1 MCSRHGGG
9 VMSEAGHNQGSLGD
23 DHRKQRLEKLLD
35 LAAMYRGWSKRRLG
49 EELSRD
55 ESKLV
60 PSSGNPKIDLLMGL
74 SELLDWPVG
83 DLVETLWDG
92 AAPKPAEVYY
102 RRSFDDLD
110 QECVRLHDA
119 GKYRERIAV
128 AQYMHTIAA
137 TGRERAIAK
146 FREYGGWEGLGRY
159 SKCVD
164 VLREA
169 LKERGLATTTRAL
182 LQSNLAWAM
191 FAQCHVDDALSIAR
205 SVLIDAEELKAHT
218 LSETALGAI
227 ALAHEV
233 MGLCCR
239 ALVATDEL
247 AANKWAYR
255 GVEAFNSASDKLHAQ
270 HDTSA
275 RLASYFDAKCALVD
289 FCRMELQV
297 FLGQRDATSCVAEI
311 LRAVVEVPRSVPT
324 SSAEWA
330 DAECWG
336 CIVGCTI
343 ALRHLPDREKS
354 RVVAVLCEKGYE
366 LADRRDNWMLRQRIF
381 EIDHSLRGF
390 ESSALG
396 VDRDWVLD
404 RDDVRVLV
412 GTMGRYEGFR
422 AKGWAILNGAT
433 IVKEPRQ

>member
-1 MCSRHGGG
+1 MVDPINPQSS
-9 VMSEAGHNQGSLGD
+9 VEAGSKEDLQ
-23 DHRKQRLEKLLD
+23 RRQRLEKLLD

-60 PSSGNPKIDLLMGL
+60 PASGNPKIDLLMSL

-83 DLVETLWDG
+83 DLVDTLWEG
-92 AAPKPAEVYY
+92 AAAKPSVAYEG
-102 RRSFDDLD
+102 RSFEDLD
-110 QECVRLHDA
+110 LECVRLHDA
-119 GKYRERIAV
+119 GRYRDMIGV
-128 AQYMHTIAA
+128 AQHMHTIAT

-169 LKERGLATTTRAL
+169 MKERGVAATTRL
-182 LQSNLAWAM
+182 LLRSNLAWSL
-191 FAQCHVDDALSIAR
+191 FAQGHARDAFDVSA
-205 SVLIDAEELKAHT
+205 SVIRDIEEFDGSVTET
-218 LSETALGAI
+218 LTSTHAFTF
-227 ALAHEV
+227 EV
-233 MGLCCR
+233 VGLCQR
-239 ALVATDEL
+239 AFVSDDEL
-247 AANKWAYR
+247 NAAKWARRSLNSFQRAIQEYR
-255 GVEAFNSASDKLHAQ
+255 GAASFQ
-270 HDTSA
+270 NRGS
-275 RLASYFDAKCALVD
+275 SYYDAKCAIAEFGILEANC
-289 FCRMELQV
+289 FLQRLDPSAALADIQ
-297 FLGQRDATSCVAEI
+297 LGVCDH
-311 LRAVVEVPRSVPT
+311 PRSTPDA
-324 SSAEWA
+324 SAEWA

-381 EIDHSLRGF
+381 EIDHSIRGF
-390 ESSALG
+390 EASSLG
-396 VDRDWVLD
+396 VDREWVLD

-412 GTMGRYEGFR
+412 GTMGRYSGFR
-422 AKGWAILNGAT
+422 ERAWAILNSAT
-433 IVKEPRQ
+433 IVKEPRRDS